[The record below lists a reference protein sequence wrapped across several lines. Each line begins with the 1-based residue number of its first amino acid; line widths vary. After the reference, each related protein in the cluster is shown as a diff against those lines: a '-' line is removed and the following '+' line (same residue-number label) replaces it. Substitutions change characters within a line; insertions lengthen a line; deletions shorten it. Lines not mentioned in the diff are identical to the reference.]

1 MKIRQIVEAAE
12 RGRTLGGIP
21 IKVLNVEHGAT
32 DEALK
37 LDAPQQSWSKQDMQD
52 YLVTAG
58 LLLYTYLYIQSVN
71 AGHVIKASYRLQPT
85 IDVQRLPVLYPG
97 SPHVSALPLQEPPQ
111 RLAEPPTAAATPSLM
126 KPS

>member
-12 RGRTLGGIP
+12 RGRTLGGFP

-52 YLVTAG
+52 YLGRVKTG
-58 LLLYTYLYIQSVN
+58 TKT
-71 AGHVIKASYRLQPT
+71 KADKFKP
-85 IDVQRLPVLYPG
+85 IIHG
-97 SPHVSALPLQEPPQ
+97 SNVKAI
-111 RLAEPPTAAATPSLM
+111 T
-126 KPS
+126 KD